1 MTGRAMCQSKM
12 SQIEKILR
20 ATSRVQKTLVEANT
34 LEHQIK
40 EKSMFEPTLQL
51 SQVTNYGYSTYG
63 TMDQQWSTCTKAVTR
78 SIADLRRA
86 SCVDYAYVQCRHFS
100 PPIEVSQH
108 AQLLYATRLL
118 VKDTTRRYKVLR
130 RFYSFG

>member
-51 SQVTNYGYSTYG
+51 AQVTNYGYSTYG
-63 TMDQQWSTCTKAVTR
+63 TMDQQ
-78 SIADLRRA
+78 
-86 SCVDYAYVQCRHFS
+86 
-100 PPIEVSQH
+100 
-108 AQLLYATRLL
+108 
-118 VKDTTRRYKVLR
+118 
-130 RFYSFG
+130 